1 MQTFS
6 QICADLGYTSYAAGY
21 DKLSRAGIEL
31 ASLPRFMGEDK
42 RTFFYDDETAEYL
55 KSVIKPCNKKYQ
67 AAMLKRLDAKKV
79 PVQMQSD
86 DKVLESVPEQKVKKG
101 AVKTEMKSEKKAAKA
116 VKKESAPKVAG
127 FEQRFQQIQVLG
139 SLLNEQ
145 ISQLSREMAA
155 SRKSAMA

>member
-6 QICADLGYTSYAAGY
+6 QICAGLGYKSYHEGY
-21 DKLSRAGIEL
+21 KKLSKAGVEL
-31 ASLPRFMGEDK
+31 ASLPRFIGEDK
-42 RTFFYDDETAEYL
+42 RTVFYDDDTVEYL
-55 KSVIKPCNKKYQ
+55 KSVIKPCNRKCQ

-79 PVQMQSD
+79 PVKMQSE
-86 DKVLESVPEQKVKKG
+86 DKVLESVPEQKAKKEVVK
-101 AVKTEMKSEKKAAKA
+101 AEVKSAKKAAKV

-155 SRKSAMA
+155 SSKSAMA